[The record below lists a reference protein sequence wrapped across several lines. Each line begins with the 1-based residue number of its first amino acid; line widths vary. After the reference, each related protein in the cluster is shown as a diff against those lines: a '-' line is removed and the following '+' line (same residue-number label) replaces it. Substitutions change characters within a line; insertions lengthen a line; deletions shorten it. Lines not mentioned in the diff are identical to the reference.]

1 MDNETKKLV
10 KVTTKTPYLQ
20 NIIQGHGEWKTD
32 YISCKINQNIKC
44 KRKTEPLY
52 LKIHEDIFY
61 KVKTDYLNCRYT
73 KSMDKRN
80 RRKNHLTNNYREQ
93 VSSYV
98 SI

>member
-20 NIIQGHGEWKTD
+20 DIIQGHGEWKTD

-61 KVKTDYLNCRYT
+61 KVKTDYLLLYQIYGQE
-73 KSMDKRN
+73 KQEEKPLD
-80 RRKNHLTNNYREQ
+80 
-93 VSSYV
+93 
-98 SI
+98 

>member
-20 NIIQGHGEWKTD
+20 DIIQGHGEWKTD
-32 YISCKINQNIKC
+32 YISCKINQNIIC

-61 KVKTDYLNCRYT
+61 KVKTDYLLLYQIYGQE
-73 KSMDKRN
+73 KQEEKPLD
-80 RRKNHLTNNYREQ
+80 
-93 VSSYV
+93 
-98 SI
+98 